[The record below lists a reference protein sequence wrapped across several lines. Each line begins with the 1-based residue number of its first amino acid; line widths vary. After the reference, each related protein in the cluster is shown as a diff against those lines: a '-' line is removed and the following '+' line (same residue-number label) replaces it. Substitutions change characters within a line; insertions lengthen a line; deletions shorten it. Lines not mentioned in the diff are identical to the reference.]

1 MNSRRVPPS
10 RASSRSNGR
19 NGNGRR
25 VPTRGRGS
33 HEDIREAPTVYPNFD
48 GTITVTHYVPTEVTI
63 PVVNNGVTEHRNII
77 TAHPST
83 EVLAPSQYSTVI
95 AGDGRPLVVIVS
107 EVTGTNVQGQAEV
120 TRFLLHETPTT
131 RISHTL
137 MSLGGRRVSQSV
149 IVPTTVYSVE
159 NIVSTVQPSLPG
171 NAPFA
176 NILLSQL
183 LLGQLGQPNPLLQPQ
198 ATPTT
203 QYNTR
208 TTSYVTTI
216 TKHQSTVI
224 PLTFRGKEI
233 LTTLVDT
240 STDVV
245 TATEF
250 VTDTVVVT
258 PTAAIPAANLN
269 SLLLLLQQ
277 PQPQPQSSNPLL
289 DPLFAAAPFTQSNT
303 LPGEVERRHQPA
315 DSDYRHDSYEYSEEE
330 DEAPEYEKPSRSR
343 GGRGKSNDRR
353 NDSKASAIPK
363 AESSVVTLYVSGRR
377 PGEFST
383 VLSTVKVGESTSR
396 RRRDV
401 SEGAVEVRASVPP
414 SLHAGPAPVAILAG
428 SEDPIDAHAPTQSL
442 ESVVGDVGRHIS
454 TSIYT

>member
-1 MNSRRVPPS
+1 M
-10 RASSRSNGR
+10 
-19 NGNGRR
+19 
-25 VPTRGRGS
+25 
-33 HEDIREAPTVYPNFD
+33 YPDFD

-77 TAHPST
+77 TAQPST
-83 EVLAPSQYSTVI
+83 EVLGPSQYSTVT
-95 AGDGRPLVVIVS
+95 AGDGKPLVVIVS
-107 EVTGTNVQGQAEV
+107 EVTGTNVQGQTEV
-120 TRFLLHETPTT
+120 TRFLLHQTPTT

-137 MSLGGRRVSQSV
+137 TSLGGRRVSQSI

-159 NIVSTVQPSLPG
+159 NIVSTMQPSLSG
-171 NAPFA
+171 NAPLA

-183 LLGQLGQPNPLLQPQ
+183 LLGQLNQPNPLSQ
-198 ATPTT
+198 ATPLT

-216 TKHQSTVI
+216 TKQQSTII

-233 LTTLVDT
+233 LTTLVDS

-250 VTDTVVVT
+250 ITDTVVVT
-258 PTAAIPAANLN
+258 PTAAIPAANIN

-277 PQPQPQSSNPLL
+277 PQSQNPNPLL
-289 DPLFAAAPFTQSNT
+289 DPLFAAPPLTQSNT

-315 DSDYRHDSYEYSEEE
+315 DSDYRPDNHEYSDEE
-330 DEAPEYEKPSRSR
+330 DGEEYEKSSRSR
-343 GGRGKSNDRR
+343 GGRGKSKKET
-353 NDSKASAIPK
+353 KASAASK

-383 VLSTVKVGESTSR
+383 VLSTVKIDDSATASR

-401 SEGAVEVRASVPP
+401 AEGAVEVRPSVPP
-414 SLHAGPAPVAILAG
+414 SLHAGPAAVAILAG
-428 SEDPIDAHAPTQSL
+428 SEDPVDAHAPTQSL

-454 TSIYT
+454 TSIRA

>member
-1 MNSRRVPPS
+1 
-10 RASSRSNGR
+10 
-19 NGNGRR
+19 
-25 VPTRGRGS
+25 
-33 HEDIREAPTVYPNFD
+33 
-48 GTITVTHYVPTEVTI
+48 
-63 PVVNNGVTEHRNII
+63 
-77 TAHPST
+77 
-83 EVLAPSQYSTVI
+83 
-95 AGDGRPLVVIVS
+95 
-107 EVTGTNVQGQAEV
+107 
-120 TRFLLHETPTT
+120 
-131 RISHTL
+131 
-137 MSLGGRRVSQSV
+137 
-149 IVPTTVYSVE
+149 VE

-171 NAPFA
+171 NAPLA

-216 TKHQSTVI
+216 TKHQSTII

-250 VTDTVVVT
+250 ITDTVVVT
-258 PTAAIPAANLN
+258 PTVAIPAANIN

-277 PQPQPQSSNPLL
+277 PQAQPQNPNPLL

-315 DSDYRHDSYEYSEEE
+315 DSDYRPDSYEYFEE
-330 DEAPEYEKPSRSR
+330 DDAEDYQKPSRSR
-343 GGRGKSNDRR
+343 GRGKSNDKKKE
-353 NDSKASAIPK
+353 SKLSAATK

-383 VLSTVKVGESTSR
+383 VLSTVKIDDSATASR

-401 SEGAVEVRASVPP
+401 SEGAVEVRPSVPP
-414 SLHAGPAPVAILAG
+414 SLHAGPVAVAILAG
-428 SEDPIDAHAPTQSL
+428 SEDPINAHAPTQSL